1 MTTTLAELFPGFSEE
16 RMTVRGVEIFARVG
30 GRGPPLLLL
39 HGYPETHA
47 CWHHVAPLLARHF
60 TVVAPDL
67 RGYGRSACPSPD
79 GNQRAYS
86 KRTMALDMAALM
98 TGLGFEKFRVMGH
111 DRGARVGFRLALDAG
126 QRVERL
132 VLIDIISTADIMR
145 LRDEGFKFGMLHGVF
160 LSQPAPLPETL
171 IIQDPRDWV
180 ESRFRRATLAK
191 SPDVIHPVAMAD
203 YIDML
208 SQADRVN
215 ATCEDYRSEHG
226 HDLFLDQTDRAAGAR
241 ITCPV
246 QVLWATEGSLAEITD
261 PLAVWS
267 PWCTHLVGAPIES
280 GHFIPEENPAALI
293 ERALPFLL
301 AKEV

>member
-1 MTTTLAELFPGFSEE
+1 MTTLADLFPGFSEE
-16 RMTVRGVEIFARVG
+16 RRIVRGVEIFARVG
-30 GRGPPLLLL
+30 GSGPPLLLL

-47 CWHHVAPLLARHF
+47 CWHHVAPLLARKF
-60 TVVAPDL
+60 SVVAPDL
-67 RGYGRSACPSPD
+67 RGYGRSSCPSPD

-98 TGLGFEKFRVMGH
+98 TALGFQRFCVMGH
-111 DRGARVGFRLALDAG
+111 DRGARVGFRLALDTA

-132 VLIDIISTADIMR
+132 VLIDIISTADIVR

-171 IIQDPRDWV
+171 IIQNPRDWV

-226 HDLFLDQTDRAAGAR
+226 HDLFLDQTDRSAGAR

-246 QVLWATEGSLAEITD
+246 QVLWATEGSLAEIAD

-267 PWCTHLVGAPIES
+267 PWCEHLVGAPIES

>member
-1 MTTTLAELFPGFSEE
+1 MTTLADLFPGFSEE
-16 RMTVRGVEIFARVG
+16 RRIVRGVEIFARVG
-30 GRGPPLLLL
+30 GSGPPLLLL

-47 CWHHVAPLLARHF
+47 CWHHVAPLLARKF
-60 TVVAPDL
+60 SVVAPDL
-67 RGYGRSACPSPD
+67 RGYGRSSCPSPD

-98 TGLGFEKFRVMGH
+98 TALGFQRFCVMGH
-111 DRGARVGFRLALDAG
+111 DRGARVGFRLALDTV

-132 VLIDIISTADIMR
+132 VLIDIISTADIVR

-171 IIQDPRDWV
+171 IIQNPRDWV

-208 SQADRVN
+208 SQPDRVH
-215 ATCEDYRSEHG
+215 ATCEDYRSEH
-226 HDLFLDQTDRAAGAR
+226 HTDITLDQHDRSSGTR
-241 ITCPV
+241 IQCPV
-246 QVLWATEGSLAEITD
+246 QVLWATEGSLAEIAD
-261 PLAVWS
+261 PLAVWE
-267 PWCTHLVGAPIES
+267 PWCTRLTGGPIES
-280 GHFIPEENPAALI
+280 GHFIPEENPAALL
-293 ERALPFLL
+293 ERMLPFLL
-301 AKEV
+301 AEEA

>member
-1 MTTTLAELFPGFSEE
+1 MTTLAELFPGFSEE
-16 RMTVRGVEIFARVG
+16 RMTVRGVEIFARMG
-30 GRGPPLLLL
+30 GSGPPLLLL

-47 CWHHVAPLLARHF
+47 CWHRVAPALARHF

-67 RGYGRSACPSPD
+67 RGYGRSGCPSAD
-79 GNQRAYS
+79 GNHRAYS
-86 KRTMALDMAALM
+86 KRTMALDMVALM
-98 TGLGFEKFRVMGH
+98 STLGFERFAVMGH
-111 DRGARVGFRLALDAG
+111 DRGARVGFRLALDAE

-132 VLIDIISTADIMR
+132 ILIDIVATSDIAR

-191 SPDVIHPVAMAD
+191 TPDVIHPVAMAD

-208 SQADRVN
+208 SQADRVH
-215 ATCEDYRSEHG
+215 ATCEDYRSEHRT
-226 HDLFLDQTDRAAGAR
+226 DLLLDQNDREAGAR
-241 ITCPV
+241 IKCPV
-246 QVLWATEGSLAEITD
+246 QILWATEGSLAEIDD
-261 PLAVWS
+261 PLAVWA
-267 PWCTHLVGAPIES
+267 PWCAQIVGAPIES
-280 GHFIPEENPAALI
+280 GHFIPEENPSALY

-301 AKEV
+301 AKEA